1 MTLPGSI
8 KEPGKL
14 AFPTHGELAKRRFK
28 METVQIQIKK
38 TLTKKTKASPIRR
51 ILLIDKDKDN
61 VLSTILA
68 EEGYDLVNCDS
79 VQEAWRVVYPHRPH
93 LIILCLH
100 NSTGAGLFDLQEC
113 RALAQG
119 VPIILAISTPVK
131 PDLIKAMQHGSLTT
145 LVSSPTPQSV
155 REALHHLE
163 GSTVRR

>member
-1 MTLPGSI
+1 
-8 KEPGKL
+8 
-14 AFPTHGELAKRRFK
+14 
-28 METVQIQIKK
+28 METLQIQKK

-51 ILLIDKDKDN
+51 ILLIDEDKDN

-100 NSTGAGLFDLQEC
+100 NSTGASLFDLQEC

-131 PDLIKAMQHGSLTT
+131 PDLIKAMQHGSLTA
-145 LVSSPTPQSV
+145 LVSSPTPESI